1 MPQVQIGGN
10 FLKNGW
16 RILPSPVDT
25 LAKKAYAFRRYS
37 PVAQLAEQV
46 AVNHWVRGSNPRGGE
61 DLPLG
66 RVYSREMFCCQANGV
81 IERVVFR
88 NDSHAVSSIGH
99 FKCALRG
106 A

>member
-1 MPQVQIGGN
+1 
-10 FLKNGW
+10 
-16 RILPSPVDT
+16 
-25 LAKKAYAFRRYS
+25 
-37 PVAQLAEQV
+37 
-46 AVNHWVRGSNPRGGE
+46 
-61 DLPLG
+61 LG